1 MLLLALLTS
10 SIPIFMQMTAN
21 FSSMNDN
28 MCAHTYWT
36 LLHIVIFHVY
46 LMINCTFSDVFG
58 PKNKQFVLAMFT
70 EFMEECIACRS
81 AVRILKNTELILFCL
96 LFQVCKTYFWS
107 IFDHIIVKNHLFLV
121 DIWSYYCQ
129 ESFIYAYCLWSE
141 SKSFVIYFFHL
152 IIYWFSKFFVNF
164 WFESKIWWW

>member
-107 IFDHIIVKNHLFLV
+107 IFHHIIVKNHSSMLCLLSMARIKNLV
-121 DIWSYYCQ
+121 S
-129 ESFIYAYCLWSE
+129 L
-141 SKSFVIYFFHL
+141 
-152 IIYWFSKFFVNF
+152 FFV
-164 WFESKIWWW
+164 WLCKAVLK

>member
-58 PKNKQFVLAMFT
+58 PKNKQFVLAAMFT
-70 EFMEECIACRS
+70 EFVENCISCQS
-81 AVRILKNTELILFCL
+81 AVKILKNTELILFCL

-107 IFDHIIVKNHLFLV
+107 IFHRIIVKNHSSMPIV
-121 DIWSYYCQ
+121 YGQ
-129 ESFIYAYCLWSE
+129 NQKVSFIY
-141 SKSFVIYFFHL
+141 F
-152 IIYWFSKFFVNF
+152 FFV
-164 WFESKIWWW
+164 

>member
-1 MLLLALLTS
+1 MLLALLTS

-58 PKNKQFVLAMFT
+58 PKNKQFVLAAMFT
-70 EFMEECIACRS
+70 EFMKKCIACRS
-81 AVRILKNTELILFCL
+81 AVKIPKNTELIWFCL

-107 IFDHIIVKNHLFLV
+107 
-121 DIWSYYCQ
+121 YYCQ
-129 ESFIYAYCLWSE
+129 ESFIYACCLWSE
-141 SKSFVIYFFHL
+141 SKTFLSIFFRL
-152 IIYWFSKFFVNF
+152 IMYWFYKFYLC
-164 WFESKIWWW
+164 

>member
-1 MLLLALLTS
+1 
-10 SIPIFMQMTAN
+10 MTAN

-107 IFDHIIVKNHLFLV
+107 IFDQIIVKNHSSMHIVYGQNQKVSLSIFFIWLFIGFQNSLLTS
-121 DIWSYYCQ
+121 DLNQRFDDGKADWYSY
-129 ESFIYAYCLWSE
+129 L
-141 SKSFVIYFFHL
+141 YFL
-152 IIYWFSKFFVNF
+152 TQTLK
-164 WFESKIWWW
+164 